1 MTFLD
6 MIEMYN
12 VINGNDLD
20 NITAMFNDIVL
31 DQRLDK
37 ETLVG
42 VLLDQCGAM
51 DCIYE
56 TTATFKYFSNNF
68 FKKYQWNITKL
79 CDTLSFQYD
88 PLKTKNI
95 QWTETT
101 QIEQNL
107 DTEEDRTRAN
117 TGTQGN
123 AYEESESKSKTEKNT
138 HADTDNNSYSDTQ
151 TNTISAM
158 NSSSYEPDNKRD
170 TSGSGSTT
178 NSGNYTNTD
187 TETNSKTSTNTRT
200 DNLNERI
207 NATKGEDLNWDETDT
222 HIESGIEGTAYQDLI
237 QKERKQAEYNIYNWI
252 ANKYAH
258 ELFLL
263 VY

>member
-12 VINGNDLD
+12 VTRGNELDDLE
-20 NITAMFNDIVL
+20 AMFSDIVL

-37 ETLVG
+37 STLIG
-42 VLLDQCGAM
+42 VLLDHCGAM

-56 TTATFKYFSNNF
+56 TTDTFKYFSNNF
-68 FKKYQWNITKL
+68 FKKYEWNITKL

-95 QWTETT
+95 EWTETT
-101 QIEQNL
+101 SIEQNL

-117 TGTQGN
+117 TGTQGTSFTDTKN
-123 AYEESESKSKTEKNT
+123 NT
-138 HADTDNNSYSDTQ
+138 HSDTDRNSYEDTQ

-178 NSGNYTNTD
+178 NTGNYTETD
-187 TETNSKTSTNTRT
+187 TGSNTRT
-200 DNLNERI
+200 DNLSERI
-207 NATKGEDLNWDETDT
+207 NATKGEDLNWNETDT
-222 HIESGIEGTAYQDLI
+222 HTESGTDGTPYQDLI
-237 QKERKQAEYNIYNWI
+237 QKERRQAEYNIYNWI
-252 ANKYAH
+252 AEKYAH

>member
-12 VINGNDLD
+12 VTRGNELDDLE
-20 NITAMFNDIVL
+20 AMFSDITL
-31 DQRLDK
+31 DQRLNK
-37 ETLVG
+37 STLVG
-42 VLLDQCGAM
+42 VLLDRCGAM

-68 FKKYQWNITKL
+68 FKKYEWNITKL
-79 CDTLSFQYD
+79 CDTLTFQYD
-88 PLKTKNI
+88 PLKNKNI
-95 QWTETT
+95 EWTETT
-101 QIEQNL
+101 AIEQNL

-117 TGTQGN
+117 TGTQGTSFTDTKN
-123 AYEESESKSKTEKNT
+123 NT
-138 HADTDNNSYSDTQ
+138 HSDTDRNSYEDNQ

-170 TSGSGSTT
+170 TSGSGSTSNT
-178 NSGNYTNTD
+178 GNYTETD
-187 TETNSKTSTNTRT
+187 TGSNTRT

-222 HIESGIEGTAYQDLI
+222 HIESGTDGIAYQDLI
-237 QKERKQAEYNIYNWI
+237 QKERRQAEYNIYNWI
-252 ANKYAH
+252 AEKYAH

>member
-6 MIEMYN
+6 MIELYN
-12 VINGNDLD
+12 IAEGNEL
-20 NITAMFNDIVL
+20 NDIESIFSDVVL

-37 ETLVG
+37 SILAG
-42 VLLDQCGAM
+42 VLLDYCGAM
-51 DCIYE
+51 DCIY
-56 TTATFKYFSNNF
+56 TTSPTFKYFSDNF
-68 FKKYQWNITKL
+68 FKKYSHNITKL
-79 CDTLSFQYD
+79 CDTLTFQYD
-88 PLKTKNI
+88 PLKNKNLE
-95 QWTETT
+95 WTETT

-123 AYEESESKSKTEKNT
+123 
-138 HADTDNNSYSDTQ
+138 SYSDTKSNSHSDTDNE

-158 NSSSYEPDNKRD
+158 NSSSYEPDNKKDRSNSGQFSETD
-170 TSGSGSTT
+170 SGS
-178 NSGNYTNTD
+178 
-187 TETNSKTSTNTRT
+187 NTRT

-207 NATKGEDLNWDETDT
+207 NATKGEDLNWDETDR
-222 HIESGIEGTAYQDLI
+222 HIESGTDGVAYQDLI
-237 QKERKQAEYNIYNWI
+237 QKERKLSEFNIYNWI

>member
-6 MIEMYN
+6 MIELYN
-12 VINGNDLD
+12 IAEGNEL
-20 NITAMFNDIVL
+20 NDIEAIFSDVVL

-37 ETLVG
+37 SILAG
-42 VLLDQCGAM
+42 VLLDYCGAM
-51 DCIYE
+51 DCIY
-56 TTATFKYFSNNF
+56 TTSPTFKYFSDSF
-68 FKKYQWNITKL
+68 FKKWAWNISKL
-79 CDTLSFQYD
+79 CDTLTFQYD
-88 PLKTKNI
+88 PLKNKNLE
-95 QWTETT
+95 WTETT

-123 AYEESESKSKTEKNT
+123 
-138 HADTDNNSYSDTQ
+138 SYSDTKSNTHSDSDTYDETD

-158 NSSSYEPDNKRD
+158 NSSSYEPDNKKVID
-170 TSGSGSTT
+170 GSKS
-178 NSGNYTNTD
+178 NSGNF
-187 TETNSKTSTNTRT
+187 TETDSGSNTRT

-207 NATKGEDLNWDETDT
+207 NATKGEDLNWDETDR
-222 HIESGIEGTAYQDLI
+222 HVESGTDGVAYQDLI
-237 QKERKQAEYNIYNWI
+237 QKERKLAEFNIYNWI